1 VPTIFGNYL
10 EQETTTSR
18 RRNGMK
24 TIDNLLGNE
33 GINAAAVLALSGT
46 LMVLVAKGNGPLSL
60 KGIVSGTLSNP
71 VPRPEPTSARDAD
84 VSFGEAS
91 LSTAA

>member
-1 VPTIFGNYL
+1 
-10 EQETTTSR
+10 
-18 RRNGMK
+18 MK

-60 KGIVSGTLSNP
+60 KAIVSGTLSNP
-71 VPRPEPTSARDAD
+71 VSRPESMSARDAD
-84 VSFGEAS
+84 VSFGAAR
-91 LSTAA
+91 LRTAA

>member
-1 VPTIFGNYL
+1 
-10 EQETTTSR
+10 
-18 RRNGMK
+18 MK
-24 TIDNLLGNE
+24 TIGNLLGNE

-60 KGIVSGTLSNP
+60 KGIMSGTLSNP

-84 VSFGEAS
+84 VSFQAAR
-91 LSTAA
+91 LRTAA

>member
-1 VPTIFGNYL
+1 M
-10 EQETTTSR
+10 TSR

-24 TIDNLLGNE
+24 TIGNLLGNE

-46 LMVLVAKGNGPLSL
+46 LMVLVAKGESPLSL

-71 VPRPEPTSARDAD
+71 VPRPELSSARDAD
-84 VSFGEAS
+84 VSFEAAR
-91 LSTAA
+91 LRTAA